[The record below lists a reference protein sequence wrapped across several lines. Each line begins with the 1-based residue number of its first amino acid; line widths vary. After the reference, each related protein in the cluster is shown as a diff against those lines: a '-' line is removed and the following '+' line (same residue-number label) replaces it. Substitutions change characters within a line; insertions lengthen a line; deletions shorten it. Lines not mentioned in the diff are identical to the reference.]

1 MSLYSYFTNKKGADH
16 IFSVEASKI
25 KFGRG
30 SLKEIGD
37 ITWRR
42 GAIRFKGTEEQL
54 DAFLDT
60 LIQDETYF
68 KYRNCFTIEEY
79 NNLERIPIL

>member
-1 MSLYSYFTNKKGADH
+1 MIQEYIITGDGYYNTK
-16 IFSVEASKI
+16 VASPV
-25 KFGRG
+25 

-42 GAIRFKGTEEQL
+42 GAIRFKGTPEQL

-79 NNLERIPIL
+79 NNLERIPML

>member
-1 MSLYSYFTNKKGADH
+1 MVQEYIITGDGYYNTK
-16 IFSVEASKI
+16 VASPV
-25 KFGRG
+25 

-54 DAFLDT
+54 ETFIET
-60 LIQDETYF
+60 LIEETEVAD
-68 KYRNCFTIEEY
+68 IELLINKDQ
-79 NNLERIPIL
+79 NNHP

>member
-1 MSLYSYFTNKKGADH
+1 MKEYIITGDGYYNTQ
-16 IFSVEASKI
+16 VASPV
-25 KFGRG
+25 

-37 ITWRR
+37 ITWQR
-42 GAIRFKGTEEQL
+42 GAIHFKGTQEQL

-60 LIQDETYF
+60 LIEDETYF
-68 KYRNCFTIEEY
+68 KYRDHFTKEEY

>member
-1 MSLYSYFTNKKGADH
+1 MVQEYIITGDGYYNTK
-16 IFSVEASKI
+16 VASPV
-25 KFGRG
+25 

-37 ITWRR
+37 IKWSR
-42 GAIRFKGTEEQL
+42 GTIRFKGTEEQL

-79 NNLERIPIL
+79 NNLERIPTL

>member
-1 MSLYSYFTNKKGADH
+1 MVQEYIITGDGYYNTQ
-16 IFSVEASKI
+16 VASPV
-25 KFGRG
+25 

-37 ITWRR
+37 IKWSR
-42 GAIRFKGTEEQL
+42 GVIRFKGTEEQL

-68 KYRNCFTIEEY
+68 KYRSCFTKEEY
-79 NNLERIPIL
+79 DNLERIFLL

>member
-1 MSLYSYFTNKKGADH
+1 MVQEYIITGEGYYNTK
-16 IFSVEASKI
+16 VASPV
-25 KFGRG
+25 

-37 ITWRR
+37 IKWSR
-42 GAIRFKGTEEQL
+42 GAIHFKGTEEQL
-54 DAFLDT
+54 DAFIDT

-68 KYRNCFTIEEY
+68 KYRDHFTKEEY

>member
-1 MSLYSYFTNKKGADH
+1 MVQEYIITGDGYYNTKVASPVSL
-16 IFSVEASKI
+16 
-25 KFGRG
+25 R
-30 SLKEIGD
+30 EIED

-42 GAIRFKGTEEQL
+42 GAIHFKGTPEQL
-54 DAFLDT
+54 DAFIDT

>member
-1 MSLYSYFTNKKGADH
+1 MVQEYIITGDGYYNTQ
-16 IFSVEASKI
+16 VASPV
-25 KFGRG
+25 

-37 ITWRR
+37 IKWSR
-42 GAIRFKGTEEQL
+42 GVIRFKGTQEQL

-68 KYRNCFTIEEY
+68 KLRDCFTKEEY
-79 NNLERIPIL
+79 DNLERIFLL

>member
-1 MSLYSYFTNKKGADH
+1 MVQEYIITGEGYYNTQ
-16 IFSVEASKI
+16 VASPM
-25 KFGRG
+25 

-37 ITWRR
+37 IKWSR
-42 GAIRFKGTEEQL
+42 GVIRFKGTEEQL

-68 KYRNCFTIEEY
+68 KYRSCFTKEEY
-79 NNLERIPIL
+79 DNLERIFLL

>member
-1 MSLYSYFTNKKGADH
+1 MKEYIITGDGYYNTQ
-16 IFSVEASKI
+16 VASPT
-25 KFGRG
+25 
-30 SLKEIGD
+30 SLKPIGD
-37 ITWRR
+37 ITWQR
-42 GAIRFKGTEEQL
+42 GAIHFKGTEEQL
-54 DAFLDT
+54 DAFIDT

>member
-1 MSLYSYFTNKKGADH
+1 MVQEYIITGDGYYNTQ
-16 IFSVEASKI
+16 VASPI
-25 KFGRG
+25 

-37 ITWRR
+37 ITWQR
-42 GAIRFKGTEEQL
+42 GVIRFKGTQEQL

-68 KYRNCFTIEEY
+68 KLRDCFTKEEY
-79 NNLERIPIL
+79 DNLERIFLL

>member
-1 MSLYSYFTNKKGADH
+1 MVQEYIITGEGYYNTQ
-16 IFSVEASKI
+16 VASPM
-25 KFGRG
+25 

-37 ITWRR
+37 IKWSR
-42 GAIRFKGTEEQL
+42 GVIRFKGTEKQL

-68 KYRNCFTIEEY
+68 KYRSCFTKEEY
-79 NNLERIPIL
+79 DNLERIFLL

>member
-1 MSLYSYFTNKKGADH
+1 MVQEYIITGEGYYNTQ
-16 IFSVEASKI
+16 VASPV
-25 KFGRG
+25 

-37 ITWRR
+37 IKWSR

-68 KYRNCFTIEEY
+68 KYRSCFTKEEY
-79 NNLERIPIL
+79 DNLERIPIL

>member
-1 MSLYSYFTNKKGADH
+1 MVQEYIITGEGYYNTQ
-16 IFSVEASKI
+16 VASPV
-25 KFGRG
+25 

-37 ITWRR
+37 IKWSR
-42 GAIRFKGTEEQL
+42 GVIRFKGTQEQL

-68 KYRNCFTIEEY
+68 KLRDCFTKEEY
-79 NNLERIPIL
+79 DNLERIFLL

>member
-1 MSLYSYFTNKKGADH
+1 MVQEYIITGDGYYNTQ
-16 IFSVEASKI
+16 VASPT
-25 KFGRG
+25 

-37 ITWRR
+37 IKWSR
-42 GAIRFKGTEEQL
+42 GVIRFKGTQEQL

-68 KYRNCFTIEEY
+68 KLRDCFTKEEY
-79 NNLERIPIL
+79 DNLERIFLL

>member
-1 MSLYSYFTNKKGADH
+1 MVQEYIITGDGYYNTK
-16 IFSVEASKI
+16 VASPV
-25 KFGRG
+25 

-68 KYRNCFTIEEY
+68 KYRN
-79 NNLERIPIL
+79 

>member
-1 MSLYSYFTNKKGADH
+1 MVQEYIITGDGYYNTKVASPVSL
-16 IFSVEASKI
+16 
-25 KFGRG
+25 R
-30 SLKEIGD
+30 EIGD
-37 ITWRR
+37 ITWQR

-54 DAFLDT
+54 DAFIDT

-79 NNLERIPIL
+79 NNLERIYLL

>member
-1 MSLYSYFTNKKGADH
+1 MIQEYIITGDGYYNTQ
-16 IFSVEASKI
+16 VASPV
-25 KFGRG
+25 

-37 ITWRR
+37 IKWSR
-42 GAIRFKGTEEQL
+42 GAIRFKGTPEQL
-54 DAFLDT
+54 DAFIDT